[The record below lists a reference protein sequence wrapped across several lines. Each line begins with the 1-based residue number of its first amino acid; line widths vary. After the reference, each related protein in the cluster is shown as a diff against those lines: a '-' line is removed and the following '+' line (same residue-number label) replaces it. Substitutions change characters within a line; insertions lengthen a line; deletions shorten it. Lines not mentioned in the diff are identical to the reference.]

1 MNFWLDV
8 YERRGDKRALG
19 IIKVRKKFQFHTF
32 CRDQSA
38 ETIRNSHVV
47 ASVQRLWNLW
57 LPVSALEQNYRLGLG
72 TRLRLPLLVNTIA
85 RDILYIDKWRK
96 VCVWNNVVRFSF
108 VKVRE
113 A

>member
-8 YERRGDKRALG
+8 YERKGDKRALG

-47 ASVQRLWNLW
+47 ASATFVE
-57 LPVSALEQNYRLGLG
+57 PVVTS
-72 TRLRLPLLVNTIA
+72 
-85 RDILYIDKWRK
+85 
-96 VCVWNNVVRFSF
+96 
-108 VKVRE
+108 
-113 A
+113 

>member
-8 YERRGDKRALG
+8 YECKGDKRALG

-47 ASVQRLWNLW
+47 ASATFVE
-57 LPVSALEQNYRLGLG
+57 PVVTSERLGTKLSSG
-72 TRLRLPLLVNTIA
+72 SGYKIMSAVIG
-85 RDILYIDKWRK
+85 
-96 VCVWNNVVRFSF
+96 
-108 VKVRE
+108 
-113 A
+113 

>member
-8 YERRGDKRALG
+8 YECKGDKRALG

-47 ASVQRLWNLW
+47 ASATFVE
-57 LPVSALEQNYRLGLG
+57 PVVTSDALEQNYRLGLG

-85 RDILYIDKWRK
+85 RDILYIHKWRK
-96 VCVWNNVVRFSF
+96 VCVWKLAFTLESAVES
-108 VKVRE
+108 
-113 A
+113 